1 MAGLLGV
8 SSPNALSSLN
18 PMESGMLRTCWLLL
32 CQVYL
37 KLFQICSTPF
47 ERMLI
52 KGSVSELPAKVVLAR
67 HLLIVL
73 GLELFLMAGKHLLNS
88 VQTAYR
94 FLLMEPDVFSRLW
107 DWSCFLDL
115 VQKLANLDMVDD
127 DKFVKNISDIRWCGL
142 QILFV
147 I

>member
-1 MAGLLGV
+1 M
-8 SSPNALSSLN
+8 LSA
-18 PMESGMLRTCWLLL
+18 
-32 CQVYL
+32 
-37 KLFQICSTPF
+37 F
-47 ERMLI
+47 
-52 KGSVSELPAKVVLAR
+52 VLQ
-67 HLLIVL
+67 
-73 GLELFLMAGKHLLNS
+73 AGKHLLNS

-147 I
+147 ILKMNDTAIANFGIGAEEALGCLLRLVLSH

>member
-1 MAGLLGV
+1 M
-8 SSPNALSSLN
+8 LSA
-18 PMESGMLRTCWLLL
+18 
-32 CQVYL
+32 
-37 KLFQICSTPF
+37 F
-47 ERMLI
+47 
-52 KGSVSELPAKVVLAR
+52 VLQ
-67 HLLIVL
+67 
-73 GLELFLMAGKHLLNS
+73 AGKHLLNS

-147 I
+147 ILKMNDTAIANFGIGAEEALGCLLRLVLSHLFLSQFLFSAVKREKRENP